1 MNQEKYYEDYPFWIV
16 IVSSVLSILIYAVGG
31 FIIYQLGLIWLIAYL
46 LYILFL
52 EMRVLE
58 KSCVNCYYF
67 GKTCAFGKG
76 RLSRILFRKGTT
88 KDFANRQITWKDIL
102 PDFMVSVIPMLVAV
116 ALLIIKFRWLI
127 LALLISLFL
136 LGFIGNGIVRS
147 QLACKHCKQREIG
160 CPAEKLFNK
169 NKK

>member
-1 MNQEKYYEDYPFWIV
+1 MSQGKFYEDYPFWIV
-16 IVSSVLSILIYAVGG
+16 IASSVLSILIYAIGG
-31 FIIYQLGLIWLIAYL
+31 FIIYQLGLVWLIVYL

-52 EMRVLE
+52 EMRLLK

-76 RLSRILFRKGTT
+76 RLSCIFFRKGNA
-88 KDFANRQITWKDIL
+88 KDFADGQVTWKDII

-116 ALLIIKFRWLI
+116 VLLIGNFRWLF
-127 LALLISLFL
+127 LVLLIALFL

-147 QLACKHCKQREIG
+147 QLACKYCKQREIG
-160 CPAEKLFNK
+160 CPAEQLFNK
-169 NKK
+169 TKK